1 MPDIYLADKEIRF
14 IKTTKENASAE
25 TIFIEKGNLWPFWD
39 YFAAFLKAE
48 PGKVLMLGAEDDKWL
63 FRYVA
68 TFFEPVE
75 VAGGLVKNEQNKL
88 LFIFRND
95 RWDLPK
101 GHGDKGESIEQTA
114 IREVMEETGVD
125 GLKII
130 GSLPETYHVFENKNG
145 QFAIKKTWWFFMKT
159 SSKKELVP
167 QLKEKITRAEW
178 LAVDRLSEVFEN
190 TYGSVKQVINNYMKQ
205 YFSNL

>member
-39 YFAAFLKAE
+39 YFVTFLKAE

-75 VAGGLVKNEQNKL
+75 VAGGLVKNDLTRLTPKTIALAARRGDELACEIFDTMADCLAAAFASVTYL
-88 LFIFRND
+88 LQPEVIIVGGGVAQSGRVLFEPLRRHLRERLHPFFAGR
-95 RWDLPK
+95 
-101 GHGDKGESIEQTA
+101 
-114 IREVMEETGVD
+114 IRVIPAVLGAD
-125 GLKII
+125 AGII
-130 GSLPETYHVFENKNG
+130 GCAALA
-145 QFAIKKTWWFFMKT
+145 FAAPSDTK
-159 SSKKELVP
+159 
-167 QLKEKITRAEW
+167 
-178 LAVDRLSEVFEN
+178 D
-190 TYGSVKQVINNYMKQ
+190 GG
-205 YFSNL
+205 

>member
-1 MPDIYLADKEIRF
+1 MPSIYLADREIRF
-14 IKTTKENASAE
+14 VKTNKESASAE
-25 TIFIEKGNLWPFWD
+25 TIFVEKGQSWPFWN
-39 YFAAFLKAE
+39 FFTAFLKE
-48 PGKVLMLGAEDDKWL
+48 KPGKVMMLGAEDDKWL

-75 VAGGLVKNEQNKL
+75 VAGGLVLNDQKEL

-101 GHGDKGESIEQTA
+101 GHGDEGESMEQTA

-125 GLKII
+125 GLTIK
-130 GSLPETYHVFENKNG
+130 GQLPETYHVFEIRND
-145 QFAIKKTWWFFMKT
+145 QYAIKKTWWFFMKT
-159 SSKKELVP
+159 SSKNELVP

-178 LAVDRLSEVFEN
+178 IAMEKLPEVFEN
-190 TYGSVKQVINNYMKQ
+190 TYGSVKEVINNALGRY
-205 YFSNL
+205 L